1 MTAKIIWTLIF
12 FCSIRGVYANA
23 AKKRNC
29 LYRSIYSYAVFLHVH
44 AGRSFWSTAAGLY
57 RTIILNKNRIIK
69 TKGLF
74 LNEIVL
80 FSI

>member
-23 AKKRNC
+23 AKKEIAYTVAFTVT
-29 LYRSIYSYAVFLHVH
+29 LFFSMYMLADLFGVLPPGF
-44 AGRSFWSTAAGLY
+44 Y

-74 LNEIVL
+74 LTK
-80 FSI
+80 

>member
-23 AKKRNC
+23 AKKEIA
-29 LYRSIYSYAVFLHVH
+29 YTSIYSYAVFLHVH

>member
-23 AKKRNC
+23 AKKEIA
-29 LYRSIYSYAVFLHVH
+29 YTIYSYAVFLHVH

>member
-23 AKKRNC
+23 AKKEIAYTVAFTVT
-29 LYRSIYSYAVFLHVH
+29 LFFSMYMLADLFGVLPPGF
-44 AGRSFWSTAAGLY
+44 
-57 RTIILNKNRIIK
+57 ILNKNRIIK

>member
-23 AKKRNC
+23 AKKNC

>member
-23 AKKRNC
+23 AKKEIAYT
-29 LYRSIYSYAVFLHVH
+29 LAFTVTLFFSMYMLADLFGV
-44 AGRSFWSTAAGLY
+44 TAAGLY

>member
-1 MTAKIIWTLIF
+1 MTAKIIWTLMF
-12 FCSIRGVYANA
+12 FFSIRGVYDNA
-23 AKKRNC
+23 AIKRNF
-29 LYRSIYSYAVFLHVH
+29 LYLSIYSYAVFLHVH

>member
-12 FCSIRGVYANA
+12 FCSIRWCLCQRC
-23 AKKRNC
+23 KKRNC
-29 LYRSIYSYAVFLHVH
+29 LYSSIYSYAVFLHVH